1 RTCLFGTIKYILC
14 NIGMDN
20 EYYDLA
26 AKLNKEDRNIH
37 NAFQENCT
45 TSHSENIQQQ
55 GFGDAGIIL
64 SSFSILC
71 KIEFRV
77 CFMQNNNITQIFPF
91 DENFNFTHCA
101 YILYDGNRRHYDP
114 LCLLNSNG
122 TYDAVVLCD
131 APHTQ
136 SLFATYIR
144 NVNKG
149 KRDYFVPQIKRCEG
163 PIQPGDGDNRYN
175 QQIDFTLDST
185 INIPSNVTNR
195 PSFVSPINS
204 NGPPSPLRKRLFW

>member
-1 RTCLFGTIKYILC
+1 MLDESCSSTNSGYQSNSPWNQNQDCFNYSPYMQEKTTNNQSLDEDISFSIPYGKKFEVKYVHDDERTCLFGTIKYILC

-64 SSFSILC
+64 SSFSQLC

-77 CFMQNNNITQIFPF
+77 CFMQNNNITQIFRF

-101 YILYDGNRRHYDP
+101 YILYDGNRTD
-114 LCLLNSNG
+114 S
-122 TYDAVVLCD
+122 
-131 APHTQ
+131 
-136 SLFATYIR
+136 SYI
-144 NVNKG
+144 
-149 KRDYFVPQIKRCEG
+149 
-163 PIQPGDGDNRYN
+163 
-175 QQIDFTLDST
+175 T
-185 INIPSNVTNR
+185 
-195 PSFVSPINS
+195 SFVFLRVDLIYYKNRLSQQ
-204 NGPPSPLRKRLFW
+204 PLKRKPRNNVMEYERKY